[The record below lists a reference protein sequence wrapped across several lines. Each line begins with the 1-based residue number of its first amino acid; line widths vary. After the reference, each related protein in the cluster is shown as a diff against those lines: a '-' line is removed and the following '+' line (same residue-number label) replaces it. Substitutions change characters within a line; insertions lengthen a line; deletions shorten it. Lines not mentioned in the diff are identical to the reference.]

1 MLYARFA
8 VEWPP
13 AREGEAAPCKYYA
26 APRGGKRKADE
37 GEERPRRVAPT
48 RVG

>member
-1 MLYARFA
+1 M
-8 VEWPP
+8 EWPP